1 MTVDRMRV
9 EARYAMG
16 FATAPRPVAGA
27 FALPS
32 IAAVPIAAVPD
43 ALEERGG
50 RRGPGRAARRH
61 ADALLAALAAVQR
74 AMLAGDEVAAVAAL
88 DALATQP
95 TPPAE
100 PPLAALLAEIRL
112 RARVTSV
119 QCRERWRATPWR
131 VSNTSL

>member
-9 EARYAMG
+9 DARYAMG
-16 FATAPRPVAGA
+16 FATAPRSVAGG
-27 FALPS
+27 FALPLT
-32 IAAVPIAAVPD
+32 AGAQAAAVPD

-50 RRGPGRAARRH
+50 RRSPERAARRH
-61 ADALLAALAAVQR
+61 ADALLAALMAVQR
-74 AMLAGDEVAAVAAL
+74 GMLDGDEVAAVAAL
-88 DALATQP
+88 DALASQP

-112 RARVTSV
+112 RARVTAV

-131 VSNTSL
+131 ASSTSL